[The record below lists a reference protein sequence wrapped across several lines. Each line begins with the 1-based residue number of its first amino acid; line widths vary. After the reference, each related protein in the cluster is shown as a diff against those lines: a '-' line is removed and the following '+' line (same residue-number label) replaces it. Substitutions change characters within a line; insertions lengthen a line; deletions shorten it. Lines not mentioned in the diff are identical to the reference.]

1 MFGLAL
7 LTFTKVSCF
16 VRFFVNVSPI
26 ASARR
31 ATSLMPSRPCGRAKH
46 GKSY

>member
-26 ASARR
+26 ASAD

-46 GKSY
+46 GKSE